1 MFSANDHLYMT
12 RALQLAEQGLCST
25 MPNPRVGCVIVKDG
39 KIVGEG
45 AHLKAGEPHAE
56 VFALR
61 QAGDQAK
68 GATAYITLEPCNHTG
83 RTPPCSQAVIDA
95 GISKVIIAMQDP
107 NPQVA
112 GSGLAHLQAHNIAIA
127 SGLMQAQAE
136 ALNPGFILRM
146 TRQTPFVRSKIA
158 ASLDGKTALN
168 NGASQWITSEQ
179 ARLDVQYW
187 RARSCAILTGIGT
200 VLADNPSMTVRAST
214 PSPLMGEPA
223 FGFPASVGAKAPNAG
238 VKGWGEGGT
247 GRQPLRVIVDSDL
260 KIPID
265 AKILQG
271 GNVLVAFANDAQNKS
286 TALLNAG
293 AQLLCI
299 PNEQNK
305 VCLETL
311 LSHLAAR
318 EINEVLV
325 EAGEGLN
332 GALLAQNLIDEL
344 LIYYAP
350 KLMGS
355 AAKGMLALPEL
366 IAMNQ
371 AIDLQILDMRQIGVD
386 IRLRAKPVFR
396 SVLK

>member
-45 AHLKAGEPHAE
+45 AHLKAGDSHAE

-83 RTPPCSQAVIDA
+83 RTPPCSQAIVDA
-95 GISKVIIAMQDP
+95 EISKVIVAMQDP

-112 GSGLAHLQAHNIAIA
+112 GSGLAHLQAHNIETA
-127 SGLMQAQAE
+127 SGLMQTQAE
-136 ALNPGFILRM
+136 ALNPGFISRM
-146 TRQTPFVRSKIA
+146 TKNKPFVRCKIA

-168 NGASQWITSEQ
+168 NGASQWITSEP
-179 ARLDVQYW
+179 ARLDVQLW

-200 VLADNPSMTVRAST
+200 VLADNPSMMVRAST
-214 PSPLMGEPA
+214 PSPLMGE
-223 FGFPASVGAKAPNAG
+223 
-238 VKGWGEGGT
+238 GWGEGGT

-271 GNVLVAFANDAQNKS
+271 GNVLIAFTNDAQNKS

-311 LSHLAAR
+311 LSHLAAS

-366 IAMNQ
+366 TAMNQ
-371 AIDLQILDMRQIGVD
+371 AIDLQILDMRQIGAD
-386 IRLRAKPVFR
+386 IRLRVKPVFQA
-396 SVLK
+396 SI